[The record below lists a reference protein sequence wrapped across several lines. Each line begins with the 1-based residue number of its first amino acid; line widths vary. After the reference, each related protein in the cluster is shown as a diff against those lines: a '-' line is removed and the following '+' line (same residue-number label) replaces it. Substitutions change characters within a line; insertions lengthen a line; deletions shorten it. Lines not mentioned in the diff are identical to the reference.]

1 MEIISQENISI
12 ESISLMDNDLVWY
25 ENKENSKNKMFYLDA
40 KDNNQKYEYYST
52 SDNENIHNLVD
63 LTYVNIPSIMNV
75 LNKRYTNDNIYTFNG
90 NIVVSINPF
99 KKIDAY
105 SLNSSIDVSRPHVYS
120 IAEIAYQNIYK
131 KNQSILVSGESG
143 SGKTENTKHILNYLC
158 HKHSNDMQ
166 LSHKIIYSN
175 YLIELFGNA
184 KTIRN
189 DNSSRFGK
197 FIKLY
202 TKNNIIVGADIEN
215 YLLEK
220 LRVSYVTSLEKTY
233 HIFYLVC
240 TNSTVKTKYSFKDI
254 EEYDILRNSNHGY
267 VIDEFLNYNLLLEI
281 LYSFSFSIPEIDM
294 IFYRIKIILE
304 LLNVYSKDALHQC
317 LQDNLETLGF
327 LNIDYE
333 EVYYTLTKKVFEIS
347 GEKIEKRLDDN
358 EIRVQIKSY
367 CEDLY
372 EEQFNIIINK
382 LNLNLGEKTSLYI
395 SILDIFG
402 FEIFQKNS
410 YEQLCINY
418 TNEILQQIYN
428 EYIFQNEQ
436 TEYEKENID
445 WTKID
450 FKKNDDI
457 ISLFTGKISIFSIIN
472 EQSILG
478 SGTNDRIFNS
488 ISKHL
493 SGNLL
498 SIDDSKRRDNIFKIK
513 HYTGNVEY
521 TIDSYIE
528 KNRIKGK
535 SSKIKTNLQYFN
547 NQLNLL
553 KNRLDENQCY
563 FVRCIKP
570 NDKNI
575 PDYLDERKVYIQL
588 LYSGIIEGIKIVLSG
603 YPVKKNK
610 EDLIQEFR
618 FFNYYNKLNII
629 DYLEN
634 SVKDKKKYQI
644 GINKVFLKKEVYE
657 ECLKTNTI
665 YKHQVAI
672 EIQKYINRIHKV
684 NLFTKTKESI
694 LFIQNNIRCCLAK
707 RIIEQRKIQN
717 AQIHIKKAIHANIVR
732 SGYRHKLAMYNHL
745 TRYIENM
752 KIQKSYKIQLNMD
765 VAQKRIGLWFRRILV
780 NRRIKDRKNVK
791 LLANIVDKKNTIIKD
806 KDSIIEKQNKK
817 IEELMQI
824 LNRNDPVLSAKTNID
839 DNLDDT
845 PDKSIQNFEKEYC
858 IVDDVRS
865 KSLNKDSKMK
875 DSKIKDCIIK
885 EDYFKSK
892 SFQLDNSDN
901 QILKEKKLEDIGS
914 KMHNLYL
921 ELNSKE
927 DDINLMNHKY
937 QVLLLAYER
946 ERKKHGALGFLR
958 NIFN

>member
-1 MEIISQENISI
+1 VEIITQENISI

-25 ENKENSKNKMFYLDA
+25 ENKENSKNKMFYLAA
-40 KDNNQKYEYYST
+40 KNNNQKYEYYSE

-105 SLNSSIDVSRPHVYS
+105 SLTNSIDVSCPHVYS
-120 IAEIAYQNIYK
+120 IAEIAYQNISK

-143 SGKTENTKHILNYLC
+143 SGKTENTKYILNYLC
-158 HKHSNDMQ
+158 HKHSNDKQ

-202 TKNNIIVGADIEN
+202 TKNDIIVGADIEN

-220 LRVSYVTSLEKTY
+220 LRVSYVTKLEKTY
-233 HIFYLVC
+233 HIFYLAC
-240 TNSTVKTKYSFKDI
+240 TNSSVKSKYDFKDV

-267 VIDEFLNYNLLLEI
+267 KIDEFLNYTLLLDI
-281 LYSFSFSIPEIDM
+281 LDAFSFSTSEIDM
-294 IFYRIKIILE
+294 IFYRIKTILE

-317 LQDNLETLGF
+317 LQDNLDTLDF
-327 LNIDYE
+327 LSIDYDE
-333 EVYYTLTKKVFEIS
+333 IYYALTNKVFEIS
-347 GEKIEKRLDDN
+347 GEKIEKELDDN

-382 LNLNLGEKTSLYI
+382 LNLNLGEKTSQYI

-488 ISKHL
+488 LSKHL

-498 SIDDSKRRDNIFKIK
+498 SIDDSKRRDNIFKIR

-521 TIDSYIE
+521 TIDNYIE

-547 NQLNLL
+547 NQLNIL
-553 KNRLDENQCY
+553 KNRLDENKCY

-575 PDYLDERKVYIQL
+575 PDYIDEQKVYIQL

-610 EDLIQEFR
+610 EDLIHEFR

-634 SVKDKKKYQI
+634 RVKDKKKYQI

-657 ECLKTNTI
+657 ECLKTNTK

-672 EIQKYINRIHKV
+672 EIQKHINKILNV
-684 NLFTKTKESI
+684 NMYTKTKQGI
-694 LFIQNNIRCCLAK
+694 LFIQNNIRCYLSRK
-707 RIIEQRKIQN
+707 RMERMKIEN
-717 AQIHIKKAIHANIVR
+717 AQTHIKNVIQANIVMY
-732 SGYRHKLAMYNHL
+732 GYRHKLAMYHYL
-745 TRYIENM
+745 TRCM
-752 KIQKSYKIQLNMD
+752 KNIKLQNSYRINIKRDI
-765 VAQKRIGLWFRRILV
+765 AQKRICLWFRRILV
-780 NRRIKDRKNVK
+780 NRKIKDRKNVK
-791 LLANIVDKKNTIIKD
+791 ILSNIVDKKNTIIKD
-806 KDSIIEKQNKK
+806 KDDLIKEQNKK
-817 IEELMQI
+817 IEELMKI
-824 LNRNDPVLSAKTNID
+824 LEYKAPLLSEKASMDNIIENTPEKNSEKFEND
-839 DNLDDT
+839 
-845 PDKSIQNFEKEYC
+845 YC

-865 KSLNKDSKMK
+865 QGLNK
-875 DSKIKDCIIK
+875 DSKIKDSIIK
-885 EDYFKSK
+885 EDYFKST
-892 SFQLDNSDN
+892 SFQLDNNDN
-901 QILKEKKLEDIGS
+901 EVLKENKLEDIGS